1 MNKTGLLLMTLC
13 LGLSGCVSG
22 LNGQV
27 RSQGMVTAVNASE
40 QTVQIKTDEGQP
52 LTVTL
57 AATTVL
63 RDGDRQIKTKA
74 TLDQISAGKYLV
86 AQGSKS
92 PEGKL
97 VADWAYV
104 FNQRPANLRGASP
117 TASAAAPTAASTTAS
132 PAGSKLGLNF
142 KLGETIPADKAV
154 IYIYRPNS
162 PPFGADVKLPFPV
175 KANGKLVTTLVQGGY
190 AAYLIEPG
198 QIEFTAFDTGFMA
211 PSSIFSITLD
221 AKAGQAYYL
230 KGAHGKG
237 MAGRA
242 HLTLVTPE
250 VGASEITNCQL
261 IP

>member
-1 MNKTGLLLMTLC
+1 MTLC
-13 LGLSGCVSG
+13 LGLSGCISGVSG
-22 LNGQV
+22 GP
-27 RSQGMVTAVNASE
+27 RSQGTVIAVNASE
-40 QTVQIKTDEGQP
+40 QSVQIKTDEGQP

-74 TLDQISAGKYLV
+74 TLEQISTGKYLV
-86 AQGSKS
+86 AQCSKS

-97 VADWAYV
+97 IAVWAYV

-117 TASAAAPTAASTTAS
+117 TAPTVASTTAAS
-132 PAGSKLGLNF
+132 QAGSTLGPNF
-142 KLGETIPADKAV
+142 KPGETIPADKAV

-162 PPFGADVKLPFPV
+162 PLFGADIKLPFPV

-190 AAYLIEPG
+190 AAYLAEPG

-221 AKAGQAYYL
+221 AKGGQAYYL

-242 HLTLVTPE
+242 HLTLVAPE
-250 VGASEITNCQL
+250 VGASEIPNCQL